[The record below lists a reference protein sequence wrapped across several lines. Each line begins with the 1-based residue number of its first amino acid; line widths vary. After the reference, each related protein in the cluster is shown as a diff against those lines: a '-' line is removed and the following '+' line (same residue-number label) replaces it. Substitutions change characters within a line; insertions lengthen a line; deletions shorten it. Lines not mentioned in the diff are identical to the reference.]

1 MGYNDTQSRAITNDH
16 GYILRL
22 ENKVKVLR
30 ILHNS
35 VLKYREI
42 NNIKSQIINL
52 KNVFPPPNVLC

>member
-1 MGYNDTQSRAITNDH
+1 MGYNDTQSQTITNDH

-35 VLKYREI
+35 VLRYREI

-52 KNVFPPPNVLC
+52 KNVFTPPNVLS